1 MTYTVHAR
9 HWERGWELHVDGI
22 GVTQSRTL
30 AGAEAMIRD
39 YLRLDGH
46 ADWKDAS
53 LAILPDLDGLEA
65 RVARARELTRSAER
79 AQLDAA
85 HEARA
90 VARALRAEG
99 LSVSDTATVLG
110 VSRGRVSQLVS

>member
-1 MTYTVHAR
+1 MTHTVHAR
-9 HWERGWELHVDGI
+9 HWERGWELHIDGV

-30 AGAEAMIRD
+30 AAAEVMVRD
-39 YLRLDGH
+39 YLRLDRH
-46 ADWKDAS
+46 ADWRDAEVT
-53 LAILPDLDGLEA
+53 ILPDLDGLEVRA
-65 RVARARELTRSAER
+65 SRARELTRSAET
-79 AQLDAA
+79 AQVDAA
-85 HEARA
+85 REARA